1 MESFEGVLG
10 RVIAERRKGAGLSQE
25 ALAFRCKL
33 HPTYISQLERGLK
46 SPTVRVLRG
55 IAEAVGTTGS
65 ALLQDAE
72 HKAGPG

>member
-10 RVIAERRKGAGLSQE
+10 RVIAERRRGAGLSQE

-46 SPTVRVLRG
+46 SPTVRVLRA

-72 HKAGPG
+72 HKAVPG